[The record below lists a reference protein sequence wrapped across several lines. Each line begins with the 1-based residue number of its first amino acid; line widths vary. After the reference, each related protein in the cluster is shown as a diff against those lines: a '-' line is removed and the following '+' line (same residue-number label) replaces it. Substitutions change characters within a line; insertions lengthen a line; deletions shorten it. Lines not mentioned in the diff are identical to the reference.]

1 MQYKK
6 ELDIKGYGKMTS
18 LVKGLLKGKME
29 AFNVTHINK
38 GIYFNIWNS
47 RNKNWGDRRID
58 QKNQ

>member
-29 AFNVTHINK
+29 ALKQLKAVQYLALNRSVGTLARVKEILQSK
-38 GIYFNIWNS
+38 
-47 RNKNWGDRRID
+47 
-58 QKNQ
+58 

>member
-29 AFNVTHINK
+29 ALKLLKAVQYLALNLSVGTLVRVKEILQSK
-38 GIYFNIWNS
+38 
-47 RNKNWGDRRID
+47 
-58 QKNQ
+58 

>member
-29 AFNVTHINK
+29 ALKQLKAVQYLALNLGVGTLVRVKEILQSK
-38 GIYFNIWNS
+38 
-47 RNKNWGDRRID
+47 
-58 QKNQ
+58 

>member
-29 AFNVTHINK
+29 ALKQLKAVQYLALNLSVGTLARVKEIRQSK
-38 GIYFNIWNS
+38 
-47 RNKNWGDRRID
+47 
-58 QKNQ
+58 

>member
-29 AFNVTHINK
+29 ALKQLKAVQYLALNLSVGTLVRVKEILQSK
-38 GIYFNIWNS
+38 
-47 RNKNWGDRRID
+47 
-58 QKNQ
+58 